1 MKMIKGQKYSIRN
14 IERYANMNNLLFFEK
29 GEKKIK
35 NHLITLSN
43 SNGDKDID
51 LLLTETSINGYIYE
65 CIHSDM
71 EE

>member
-35 NHLITLSN
+35 NHLRKLN
-43 SNGDKDID
+43 QVF
-51 LLLTETSINGYIYE
+51 
-65 CIHSDM
+65 
-71 EE
+71 